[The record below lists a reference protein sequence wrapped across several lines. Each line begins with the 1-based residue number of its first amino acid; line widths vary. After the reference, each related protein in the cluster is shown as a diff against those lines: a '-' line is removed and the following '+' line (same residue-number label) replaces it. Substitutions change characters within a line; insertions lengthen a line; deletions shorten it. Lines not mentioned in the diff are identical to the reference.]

1 MVTFVHRFHPSL
13 PQIFQEVKKLITRL
27 SSSRSLRPIFGETRF
42 ISSQTEPLSL
52 GGLLQH
58 SRFDERRVVPDGPKI
73 TKCGHRGC
81 RCCPDILETSELYF
95 RNSGITWQIKTTMN
109 CAVRNVI
116 YCVIC
121 KSCGYTYIGETVN
134 LRNRM
139 STHRNNSKHEES
151 AVMKVSKHLYQCG
164 LGFWLCPIF
173 KMRVENK
180 IARLVKEDYLVKLL
194 KPDLNADT
202 RNLLHLDNDV

>member
-1 MVTFVHRFHPSL
+1 
-13 PQIFQEVKKLITRL
+13 
-27 SSSRSLRPIFGETRF
+27 
-42 ISSQTEPLSL
+42 
-52 GGLLQH
+52 
-58 SRFDERRVVPDGPKI
+58 
-73 TKCGHRGC
+73 
-81 RCCPDILETSELYF
+81 
-95 RNSGITWQIKTTMN
+95 
-109 CAVRNVI
+109 
-116 YCVIC
+116 
-121 KSCGYTYIGETVN
+121 
-134 LRNRM
+134 M
-139 STHRNNSKHEES
+139 STHRSNSKHEES